1 MHGYGQS
8 EGAGVIVC
16 WLLEAS
22 DQRYDQLDFIAQ
34 ENPIAAI
41 RLDEEIE
48 AQTES
53 LAQNPEIG
61 RNGRVDGTLELVIA
75 RTPFLAVYRVE
86 SGQVQITNLLHQ
98 SQQWP

>member
-1 MHGYGQS
+1 M
-8 EGAGVIVC
+8 IVR

-22 DQRYDQLDFIAQ
+22 QQRYDQLDYIAQ

-48 AQTES
+48 TQTES

-61 RNGRVDGTLELVIA
+61 REGRVAGTRELVIA
-75 RTPFLAVYRVE
+75 RTPFLAVYRIVPD
-86 SGQVQITNLLHQ
+86 QIQILNLLHQ
-98 SQQWP
+98 SQQWPW

>member
-1 MHGYGQS
+1 MMVQ
-8 EGAGVIVC
+8 

-22 DQRYDQLDFIAQ
+22 QQRYDQLDYIAQ

-48 AQTES
+48 AQTEA
-53 LAQNPEIG
+53 LLQNPEIG
-61 RNGRVDGTLELVIA
+61 REGRVADTRELVIA
-75 RTPFLAVYRVE
+75 RTPFLAVYRIVPD
-86 SGQVQITNLLHQ
+86 QIQILNLLHQ

>member
-1 MHGYGQS
+1 MMVQ
-8 EGAGVIVC
+8 

-22 DQRYDQLDFIAQ
+22 QQRYDQLDYIAQ

-41 RLDEEIE
+41 QLDEEIE

-53 LAQNPEIG
+53 LAQHPRIG
-61 RNGRVDGTLELVIA
+61 REGRVTGTLELVIA
-75 RTPFLAVYRVE
+75 RTPFLAVYRIAA
-86 SGQVQITNLLHQ
+86 GQIQILNLLHQ

>member
-1 MHGYGQS
+1 M
-8 EGAGVIVC
+8 IVQ

-22 DQRYDQLDFIAQ
+22 QQRYDQLDYIAQ

-48 AQTES
+48 TQTES
-53 LAQNPEIG
+53 LAQHPRVG
-61 RNGRVDGTLELVIA
+61 REGRVTGTLELVIA
-75 RTPFLAVYRVE
+75 RTPFLAVFRVAA
-86 SGQVQITNLLHQ
+86 GQIQVLNLLHQ

>member
-1 MHGYGQS
+1 M
-8 EGAGVIVC
+8 IVE
-16 WLLEAS
+16 WLEEAS
-22 DQRYDQLDFIAQ
+22 GQRYDQLDYIAQ

-61 RNGRVDGTLELVIA
+61 REGRVAGTRELVIA
-75 RTPFLAVYRVE
+75 RTPFLAVYRIVPD
-86 SGQVQITNLLHQ
+86 QIQILNLLHQ
-98 SQQWP
+98 SQQWPW

>member
-1 MHGYGQS
+1 M
-8 EGAGVIVC
+8 IVQ

-22 DQRYDQLDFIAQ
+22 QQRYDQLDYIAQ

-53 LAQNPEIG
+53 LVQHPRIG
-61 RNGRVDGTLELVIA
+61 REGRVTGTL
-75 RTPFLAVYRVE
+75 
-86 SGQVQITNLLHQ
+86 
-98 SQQWP
+98 

>member
-1 MHGYGQS
+1 M
-8 EGAGVIVC
+8 IVQ
-16 WLLEAS
+16 WLDEAS
-22 DQRYDQLDFIAQ
+22 DKRYDQLDYIAQ

-48 AQTES
+48 VQTEA

-61 RNGRVDGTLELVIA
+61 RVGRVDGTRELVIA
-75 RTPFLAVYRVE
+75 RTPFLAVYRIL
-86 SGQVQITNLLHQ
+86 SGRIEITNLLHQ

>member
-1 MHGYGQS
+1 M
-8 EGAGVIVC
+8 IVQ

-22 DQRYDQLDFIAQ
+22 QQRYDQLDYIAQ

-53 LAQNPEIG
+53 LVQNPEIG
-61 RNGRVDGTLELVIA
+61 RDGRVVGTKELVIA

-86 SGQVQITNLLHQ
+86 PGQIQILNLLHR
-98 SQQWP
+98 SQQCP

>member
-1 MHGYGQS
+1 M
-8 EGAGVIVC
+8 IVL

-22 DQRYDQLDFIAQ
+22 HQRYDQLNYIAQ

-61 RNGRVDGTLELVIA
+61 REGRVAGTRELVIA
-75 RTPFLAVYRVE
+75 RTPFLAVYRIVPD
-86 SGQVQITNLLHQ
+86 QIQILNLLHA
-98 SQQWP
+98 SQQWPW

>member
-1 MHGYGQS
+1 M
-8 EGAGVIVC
+8 IVQ

-22 DQRYDQLDFIAQ
+22 QQRYDQLDYIAQ

-48 AQTES
+48 TQTES
-53 LAQNPEIG
+53 LVQNPEIG
-61 RNGRVDGTLELVIA
+61 RDGRVAATRELVIA

-86 SGQVQITNLLHQ
+86 PDQIQILNLLHQ

>member
-1 MHGYGQS
+1 M
-8 EGAGVIVC
+8 IVE
-16 WLLEAS
+16 WLEEAS
-22 DQRYDQLDFIAQ
+22 GQRYDQLDYIAQ

-48 AQTES
+48 TQTES

-61 RNGRVDGTLELVIA
+61 REGRVAGTRELVIA
-75 RTPFLAVYRVE
+75 RTPFLAVYRTTLN
-86 SGQVQITNLLHQ
+86 QVQILNLLHQ

>member
-1 MHGYGQS
+1 M
-8 EGAGVIVC
+8 IVQ

-22 DQRYDQLDFIAQ
+22 QQRYDQLDYIAQ

-53 LAQNPEIG
+53 LVQNPEIG
-61 RNGRVDGTLELVIA
+61 REGRVAGTRELVIA

-86 SGQVQITNLLHQ
+86 LDQIQILNLLHQ

>member
-1 MHGYGQS
+1 M
-8 EGAGVIVC
+8 IVQ

-22 DQRYDQLDFIAQ
+22 QQRYDQLDYIAQ

-48 AQTES
+48 VQTES
-53 LAQNPEIG
+53 LVQNPEIG
-61 RNGRVDGTLELVIA
+61 REGRVAGTQELVIA
-75 RTPFLAVYRVE
+75 RTPFLAVYRIE
-86 SGQVQITNLLHQ
+86 ADQIQILNLLHT

>member
-1 MHGYGQS
+1 MNVQ
-8 EGAGVIVC
+8 

-22 DQRYDQLDFIAQ
+22 QQRYEQLDYIAK

-48 AQTES
+48 VQTES
-53 LAQNPEIG
+53 LVQNPEIG
-61 RNGRVDGTLELVIA
+61 REGRVAGTRELVIA

-86 SGQVQITNLLHQ
+86 SDQIQILNLLHQ

>member
-1 MHGYGQS
+1 M
-8 EGAGVIVC
+8 IVQ

-22 DQRYDQLDFIAQ
+22 QQRYDQLDYIAQ

-48 AQTES
+48 TQTES
-53 LAQNPEIG
+53 LAQHPRIG
-61 RNGRVDGTLELVIA
+61 REGRVTGTLELVIA
-75 RTPFLAVYRVE
+75 RTPFLAVFRVAA
-86 SGQVQITNLLHQ
+86 GQIQVLNLLHQ

>member
-1 MHGYGQS
+1 M
-8 EGAGVIVC
+8 IVE
-16 WLLEAS
+16 WLEEAS
-22 DQRYDQLDFIAQ
+22 DKRYDQLDYIAQ

-48 AQTES
+48 TQTES

-61 RNGRVDGTLELVIA
+61 REGRVAGTRELVIA
-75 RTPFLAVYRVE
+75 RTPFLAVYRIVPD
-86 SGQVQITNLLHQ
+86 QIQILNLLHQ

>member
-1 MHGYGQS
+1 MNVQ
-8 EGAGVIVC
+8 

-22 DQRYDQLDFIAQ
+22 QQRYEQLDYIAQ

-48 AQTES
+48 VQTES
-53 LAQNPEIG
+53 LVQNPEIG
-61 RNGRVDGTLELVIA
+61 REGRVAGTRELVIA

-86 SGQVQITNLLHQ
+86 SDQIQILNLLHQ

>member
-1 MHGYGQS
+1 M
-8 EGAGVIVC
+8 IVQ
-16 WLLEAS
+16 WLIEAS
-22 DQRYDQLDFIAQ
+22 QQRYEQLDHIAQ

-48 AQTES
+48 VQTES
-53 LAQNPEIG
+53 LVQNPEIG
-61 RNGRVDGTLELVIA
+61 REGRVAGTRELVIA

-86 SGQVQITNLLHQ
+86 SDQIQILNLLHQ

>member
-1 MHGYGQS
+1 MMVQ
-8 EGAGVIVC
+8 

-22 DQRYDQLDFIAQ
+22 QQRYDQLEYIAQ

-48 AQTES
+48 TQTES
-53 LAQNPEIG
+53 LAQHPRIG
-61 RNGRVDGTLELVIA
+61 REGRVTGTLELVIA
-75 RTPFLAVYRVE
+75 RTPFLAVYRIVA
-86 SGQVQITNLLHQ
+86 GQIQILNLLHQ

>member
-1 MHGYGQS
+1 M
-8 EGAGVIVC
+8 IVQ

-22 DQRYDQLDFIAQ
+22 QQRYDQLDYIAQ

-48 AQTES
+48 TQTES
-53 LAQNPEIG
+53 LAQHPRIG
-61 RNGRVDGTLELVIA
+61 REGRVTGTLELVIA
-75 RTPFLAVYRVE
+75 RTPFLAVYRIAA
-86 SGQVQITNLLHQ
+86 GQIQVLNLLHQ

>member
-1 MHGYGQS
+1 M
-8 EGAGVIVC
+8 IVQ
-16 WLLEAS
+16 WLHEAS
-22 DQRYDQLDFIAQ
+22 DNRYDQLDYIAQ

-48 AQTES
+48 VQTEA

-61 RNGRVDGTLELVIA
+61 RVGRVDGTRELVIA
-75 RTPFLAVYRVE
+75 RTPFLAVYRIL
-86 SGQVQITNLLHQ
+86 SGRIEITNLLHQ